1 MTSVCR
7 LFALSGRLLHPTTG
21 SEVAVPVLT
30 CGATLYKRIEEAY
43 GNVDWETCALYLFSQ
58 KIERT
63 KDPLPLLPK
72 LARLVLIQN

>member
-1 MTSVCR
+1 M
-7 LFALSGRLLHPTTG
+7 
-21 SEVAVPVLT
+21 PVLT